1 MKKRILAFL
10 LVMVT
15 VLSLVA
21 CTDSEGYVTT
31 TTTGSDS
38 NGLYTDY
45 LPTDSIEDEATTDVP
60 VVSSTTTTTTT
71 TATTTVSEEPPVTDI
86 PVVST
91 ETSTSTSTKTT
102 STFKKTWSY
111 STDKD
116 TSSNNGSAI
125 VTEKWE
131 PLDLVENQVIALDQ
145 QTNGGRVV
153 VYDIAKAV
161 NGNLEK
167 GEIWSYDC
175 GYAAGVK
182 YRTDTKFGNVVLIAG
197 KKHQIVT
204 YPGKQV
210 KWSVKQHSGANP
222 HSIEI
227 LPSGNVVIASST
239 DGKVL
244 LYDTTKSNSYK
255 VYDLVGAHGVLW
267 DPTNKLLWALGD
279 NQIVSYSV
287 SGSGSSEALVKQQA
301 YNLPKTGGHD
311 LAPDYFSKDHL
322 YLTVVG
328 TVYRFHK
335 ESGTFYSSFY
345 GASAI
350 VTNPRE
356 DGTETR
362 GENVKGFGINEN
374 SCFFY
379 CFPNYGKGT
388 AWQNDSKA
396 DWCTDQ
402 IHFIRQTGART
413 YKTEVYTSSKA
424 AFYKCRVFCGKYQ

>member
-1 MKKRILAFL
+1 MKKRILALL

-15 VLSLVA
+15 ALALVA
-21 CTDSEGYVTT
+21 CGETESYVTT
-31 TTTGSDS
+31 TTTGSDN

-45 LPTDSIEDEATTDVP
+45 LPTDTIEEEVTSDAP
-60 VVSSTTTTTTT
+60 VVSSTTTTTV
-71 TATTTVSEEPPVTDI
+71 TVSEEPPVTDI

-91 ETSTSTSTKTT
+91 ETSTSTKTT

-111 STDKD
+111 SDKS
-116 TSSNNGSAI
+116 TASNNGSAI
-125 VTEKWE
+125 VAEKWE
-131 PLDLVENQVIALDQ
+131 PLDLVEDQVIALDQ

-161 NGNLEK
+161 NGNLDK

-182 YRTDTKFGNVVLIAG
+182 YRTNTKFGNVVLIAG

-204 YPGKQV
+204 YPDKEV

-267 DPTNKLLWALGD
+267 DPTNSLLWALGD
-279 NQIVSYSV
+279 NQIVSYAV
-287 SGSGSSEALVKQQA
+287 SGSGSSEALVKQNA

-335 ESGTFYSSFY
+335 PSGTFYTSFN
-345 GASAI
+345 GFSAM
-350 VTNPRE
+350 VTYPKD

-388 AWQNDSKA
+388 AWENDSKA